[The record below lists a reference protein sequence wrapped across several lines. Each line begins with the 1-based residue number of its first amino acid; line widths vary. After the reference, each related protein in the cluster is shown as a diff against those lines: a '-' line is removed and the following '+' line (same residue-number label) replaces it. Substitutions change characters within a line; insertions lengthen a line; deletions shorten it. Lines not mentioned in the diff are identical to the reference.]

1 MDRKKASAVSHGN
14 AVLGERQAAGRD
26 MRIRVHGDE
35 FVAATDTQIDP
46 FLKMYY
52 DMTEEFCWGTVWA
65 RPGLTIRERSML
77 ALSMTATK
85 GQQPAV
91 TQHVSTALRAGWSRE
106 QIGEILLHVYCYAGC
121 YAALGAFRTAKDVFD
136 TIDCRLDASPT
147 PPVAPRGPEEVP
159 LDSAGA
165 PGLSGTTSALAERGM
180 QIRSKLFGSTDGG
193 GFPEAATDDDFMMMF
208 VHTADEYCFGSVW
221 ARPALS
227 HRHRSMLSLAISATQ
242 NQHEAV
248 RLSVRCCC
256 TCGLSKQE
264 IGEILL
270 QVFVYAGMHSSMMA
284 FEVAR
289 EVFARLAE
297 EGISVAPI
305 VSPAAAR

>member
-1 MDRKKASAVSHGN
+1 MDRKKSAVSLGN
-14 AVLGERQAAGRD
+14 AVLSERRAAGRD
-26 MRIRVHGDE
+26 MRIRVHGGE

-65 RPGLTIRERSML
+65 RPGLTIGERSML

-91 TQHVSTALRAGWSRE
+91 AQHVRTALRAKWSRE
-106 QIGEILLHVYCYAGC
+106 QIGEILMHVYCYAGC

-136 TIDCRLDASPT
+136 AIDDRPGASPS
-147 PPVAPRGPEEVP
+147 PPVAPRGPEEIP
-159 LDSAGA
+159 LDPAGA
-165 PGLSGTTSALAERGM
+165 PGLSGSFSALAELGM
-180 QIRSKLFGSTDGG
+180 RIRNDLFGSTEGG
-193 GFPEAATDDDFMMMF
+193 GYPEAASDDDFMNMF

-227 HRHRSMLSLAISATQ
+227 TRHRSMLSLAITATQ

-256 TCGLSKQE
+256 MHGLSKQE

-270 QVFVYAGMHSSMMA
+270 QVFVYAGMHASMMA
-284 FEVAR
+284 FDIAR

-297 EGISVAPI
+297 EGISVAAG
-305 VSPAAAR
+305 PAVAS